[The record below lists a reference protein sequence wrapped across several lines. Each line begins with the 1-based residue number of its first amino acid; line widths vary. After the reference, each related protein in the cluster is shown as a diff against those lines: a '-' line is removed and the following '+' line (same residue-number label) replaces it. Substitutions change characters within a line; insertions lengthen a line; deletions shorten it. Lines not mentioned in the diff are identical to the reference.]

1 MVTGAIKNID
11 DFEMFR
17 TGCEFADCADF
28 CLKATSVPHPEF
40 LFYASPAV
48 VNAAFAC
55 EVFLKLLLYWNGIE
69 EKKIHKLKDLFEK
82 LPDDTQIILKNSVVS
97 RYGSWKDVWGFD
109 CLDNVT
115 DAFVTWR
122 YSYEYD
128 WTKSAQ
134 MHVNLGFLIAFKD
147 ALKELCC
154 QSFGWAETP
163 YAKKRC

>member
-1 MVTGAIKNID
+1 MNIMNSTID

-28 CLKATSVPHPEF
+28 CLKATSAPHPEF

-55 EVFLKLLLYWNGIE
+55 EVFLKLLLRWNGIT

-82 LPDDTQIILKNSVVS
+82 LPVNTQLILKNSVVS
-97 RYGSWKDVWGFD
+97 RYGKWTDVWGFD
-109 CLDNVT
+109 YLDNVT

-122 YSYEYD
+122 YNYEHD
-128 WTKSAQ
+128 WSKSSQ
-134 MHVNLGFLIAFKD
+134 IHIDLGFLIAFRD

-154 QSFGWAETP
+154 QSFGLADISQEN
-163 YAKKRC
+163 K